1 MQKISQSIF
10 TLLPKLVF
18 SLIFIFSFSNISQAE
33 NSYEP
38 LNDSQVKANLANL
51 PCLVTKKDSPAVRS
65 FLRTYLQNRREH
77 SEVIL
82 GKTVVYFPM
91 FEKKFREA
99 NMPTELKYLSI
110 VESALKPK
118 AVSRVGAGGLWQ
130 FMPATGES
138 YGLYI
143 SEHRDDRSD
152 PEMAT
157 EGAIAYLKR
166 QYKRFGNWELA
177 IASYNSGPG
186 RVNRAVKRARSKSF
200 WKIQRYLPRE
210 TRSYVPGFIA
220 ATYLCHYY
228 AEHGLTPQ
236 YPSLDMQM
244 TQTVKIYDYLPFD
257 KIQQLTGLSQYVIE
271 DLNPAFNSGFV
282 PASSRGYNVT
292 LPKRVMQTVLDYIK
306 HSKRPDAAQGNG
318 FTVSS
323 VTIKPKPVKH
333 NTHDEYYKSVY
344 FVQQSES
351 LERIAD
357 MFGVSKNSIMAWNS
371 MSNDIVMPGQELTL
385 YHPNKIERWS
395 PFQVEVSPQ
404 IASLQLQEFSYDKI
418 LPTLTN
424 RAAKR
429 VKRATKSKLKVE
441 KTKKV
446 KEEEDPT
453 SMRGKYIMY
462 RLQEGESLQDAADQF
477 PGVRLED
484 ILELNKVKDGKEPK
498 AGTKIKIK
506 KL

>member
-1 MQKISQSIF
+1 MQKISLPFSNLPSK
-10 TLLPKLVF
+10 LLFSFAFILFFGNLSHAENNFEPLDD
-18 SLIFIFSFSNISQAE
+18 SLI
-33 NSYEP
+33 
-38 LNDSQVKANLANL
+38 KANLANL
-51 PCLVTKKDSPAVRS
+51 PCLVSKKDTPAVRS
-65 FLRTYLQNRREH
+65 FLRTYLQKRREH

-99 NMPTELKYLSI
+99 NMPMELKYLAI

-157 EGAIAYLKR
+157 EGAIAYLKK
-166 QYKRFGNWELA
+166 QYARFGNWELA

-200 WKIQRYLPRE
+200 WKVQRYLPRE
-210 TRSYVPGFIA
+210 TRAYVPGFIA

-228 AEHGLTPQ
+228 EQYGLTPQ

-244 TQTVKIYDYLPFD
+244 TKTVKVYDHLSFN
-257 KIQQLTGLSQYVIE
+257 KIQDLTGLSQYVIE
-271 DLNPAFNSGFV
+271 DLNPAFNSGFI

-292 LPKRVMQTVLDYIK
+292 LPKRVLQTVLDYLK
-306 HSKRPDAAQGNG
+306 HSKRPDTSQDNG

-323 VTIKPKPVKH
+323 VTIKPRPVKF
-333 NTHDEYYKSVY
+333 NTHDEYYKSAY
-344 FVQQSES
+344 FVQQNES
-351 LERIAD
+351 LERIAEI
-357 MFGVSKNSIMAWNS
+357 FGVSKNSIMAWNS
-371 MSNDIVMPGQELTL
+371 MSHESIVPGQELIL

-395 PFQVEVSPQ
+395 PFQIEVSPQ
-404 IASLQLQEFSYDKI
+404 IASLNIQEFSFDPIVPNLSTRVAKKV
-418 LPTLTN
+418 N
-424 RAAKR
+424 RAEKGR
-429 VKRATKSKLKVE
+429 VKKVKE
-441 KTKKV
+441 T

-453 SMRGKYIMY
+453 SMRGKHIMY
-462 RLQEGESLQDAADQF
+462 RLQEGETLQDVADQF

-484 ILELNKVKDGKEPK
+484 IIELNKIKEGKTPK
-498 AGTKIKIK
+498 AGAKIKIK